1 MRLLHTET
9 LTFEEFYETSLPRYA
24 ILSHRW
30 GEAEVSYKDMVKK
43 RAKEGPGLTK
53 VKNCCKL
60 ASSEGYEWVWIDTCC
75 IDKKSSAEV
84 SEAVNAMYRWYEKA
98 DKCYAYL
105 FDVKANKP
113 ETFRQ
118 SSWFTR
124 GWTLQE
130 LIAPMKLL
138 FYDAEWLSIGS
149 KTTLVAEVTAVTG
162 IDQGILRK
170 PSLLRMPRGACIARK
185 MYWASARQTS
195 VPEDKAYCLL
205 GLFDI
210 NMPLLYGEGAEKAFL
225 RLQKELLST
234 TTDETIFAWTPSASG
249 RGLLASEL
257 MEFASGRGL
266 LASEPRDFAASH
278 DVKIFDPDE
287 IGARLPWAMTN
298 MGFQFTLTPR
308 TWCDITPHPSST
320 VRTATALL
328 IKLRCAIIDTDAPI
342 VLTVSKHSQN
352 GRWRRKIKYD
362 LLTVHFP
369 FTGEPEA
376 KTIYI
381 VP

>member
-9 LTFEEFYETSLPRYA
+9 LTFEEFFETGLPLYA

-30 GEAEVSYKDMVKK
+30 GESEVSYKDMAKK

-84 SEAVNAMYRWYEKA
+84 SEAVNAMYRWYQKA

-105 FDVKANKP
+105 FDVKANQL

-138 FYDAEWLSIGS
+138 FYDTEWLKIGS
-149 KTTLVAEVTAVTG
+149 KTTLAAEVTAITG
-162 IDQGILRK
+162 IDEGVLRK

-234 TTDETIFAWTPSASG
+234 TTDETIFAWTSST
-249 RGLLASEL
+249 L
-257 MEFASGRGL
+257 GRGL

-278 DVKIFDPDE
+278 DVKIIDLGDL
-287 IGARLPWAMTN
+287 GVRLPWAMTN
-298 MGFQFTLTPR
+298 IGFQFALTPTTWADVTPDRNSTTR
-308 TWCDITPHPSST
+308 TVTT
-320 VRTATALL
+320 LL
-328 IKLRCAIIDTDAPI
+328 IKLRCARINTDEPI
-342 VLTVSKHSQN
+342 VLTVSKQFPN
-352 GRWRRKIKYD
+352 GRWRREKNEW
-362 LLTVHFP
+362 LFSELP
-369 FTGEPEA
+369 FIGEYEA

>member
-9 LTFEEFYETSLPRYA
+9 LAFEEFYETDLPRYA

-30 GEAEVSYKDMVKK
+30 GDSEVTYKDMAKK

-53 VKNCCKL
+53 VRNFCKL

-84 SEAVNAMYRWYEKA
+84 SEAVNAMYHWYQKA

-105 FDVKANKP
+105 FDVKANQR
-113 ETFRQ
+113 ETFQ
-118 SSWFTR
+118 KSSWFTR

-130 LIAPMKLL
+130 LIAPREVL
-138 FYDAEWLSIGS
+138 FYDAEWLTIGS
-149 KTTLVAEVTAVTG
+149 KTTLAIEVAAATG
-162 IDQGILRK
+162 IHEDSLRSSHSFISR
-170 PSLLRMPRGACIARK
+170 PGSCIARK

-210 NMPLLYGEGAEKAFL
+210 NMPLLYGEGIEKAFL

-234 TTDETIFAWTPSASG
+234 TTDETIFAWTS
-249 RGLLASEL
+249 RTWTLGLLATEPSD
-257 MEFASGRGL
+257 FSASNSIVRL
-266 LASEPRDFAASH
+266 N
-278 DVKIFDPDE
+278 IFEMQLRP
-287 IGARLPWAMTN
+287 PWAMMN
-298 MGFQFTLTPR
+298 IGFQFTLMPG
-308 TWCDITPHPSST
+308 TWAYLTRQSSPSMQVETVNILVKLKCATGDTGASCVLVLSKAYQTST
-320 VRTATALL
+320 
-328 IKLRCAIIDTDAPI
+328 
-342 VLTVSKHSQN
+342 
-352 GRWRRKIKYD
+352 RWRRVKHDRLDID
-362 LLTVHFP
+362 FP
-369 FTGEPEA
+369 VNGEPEA